1 MKYMSISEMIESALE
16 PVRKNKQ
23 ELKERM
29 EAINLN
35 ISESLKNIKGIQ
47 VVSVED
53 CLRDSLKI
61 VRKKPFRPE
70 Y

>member
-1 MKYMSISEMIESALE
+1 MKYESISKMIESALE
-16 PVRKNKQ
+16 PVRKNNQ
-23 ELKERM
+23 EFKERM

-35 ISESLKNIKGIQ
+35 ISESLKNLKGIQ
-47 VVSVED
+47 MVSVED
-53 CLRDSLKI
+53 YLRNSMKI